1 MQNLFRSNS
10 YPISRKL
17 SGGEISVW
25 KPCCGASL
33 PKRSPNHALGTT
45 RRVLPLVAADLGLG
59 ERGVIVDILSPPV
72 IAGSH
77 LEEIVALYKLL
88 DRPPTVR
95 MLQAVF
101 FQPKTRSSV
110 VFLLAPLQ

>member
-1 MQNLFRSNS
+1 M
-10 YPISRKL
+10 
-17 SGGEISVW
+17 SVW

-33 PKRSPNHALGTT
+33 PKRSPDHALGKTQ
-45 RRVLPLVAADLGLG
+45 RVLPLVAADLGLD
-59 ERGVIVDILSPPV
+59 ERGVIVDILSPPGL
-72 IAGSH
+72 AGSH
-77 LEEIVALYKLL
+77 LEEIVGLCNLL
-88 DRPPTVR
+88 DRSPTLR